1 MALMKEGCCGDD
13 FAVAWLTPGGPAV
26 TNGSPPI
33 PGANL
38 AYLNLAPV
46 ITSQPQDQIVPLGGT
61 ANFAITTMGTTPL
74 RYQWSRNNAN
84 IAAATN
90 RVLTIAGVQATNIG
104 DYALMATNSFGS
116 ATSQVARLI
125 YTGFTPP
132 NFTGV
137 PGLSNGV
144 FRALLTG
151 ATGAVIRV
159 ESSTNLLNWLPLL
172 TFTNT
177 TGALT
182 VTDTNT
188 PARSRNFYRAV
199 VP

>member
-1 MALMKEGCCGDD
+1 
-13 FAVAWLTPGGPAV
+13 
-26 TNGSPPI
+26 
-33 PGANL
+33 
-38 AYLNLAPV
+38 
-46 ITSQPQDQIVPLGGT
+46 
-61 ANFAITTMGTTPL
+61 
-74 RYQWSRNNAN
+74 
-84 IAAATN
+84 
-90 RVLTIAGVQATNIG
+90 VQATNIG

>member
-1 MALMKEGCCGDD
+1 MKEGVFGDN
-13 FAVAWLTPGGPAV
+13 FAVAWQTPGGPAV

-38 AYLNLAPV
+38 AYFNLAPV
-46 ITSQPQDQIVPLGGT
+46 ITSQPLNQIAPLGGT
-61 ANFAITTMGTTPL
+61 ANFAVTTMGTTTL
-74 RYQWSRNNAN
+74 RYQWSRNSAT
-84 IAAATN
+84 IAGATN
-90 RVLTIAGVQATNIG
+90 RVFTMAGVQATNIG
-104 DYALMATNSFGS
+104 DYALVVSNSFGS
-116 ATSQVARLI
+116 ATSQVARLT

-132 NFTGV
+132 SFTGV

-159 ESSTNLLNWLPLL
+159 EFSTNLLNWLPLQ

-177 TGALT
+177 SGVLT

-188 PARSRNFYRAV
+188 PTRSRNFYRAV